1 MLSRAAG
8 TVLVRVAST
17 TRTFHSTPMLSA
29 RKSKSLSRLTIKR
42 SVLDTQNTMKNFD
55 MSSFQDDED
64 DNKDA
69 PPSVQI
75 TNMKAA
81 LKQLNDPDSFDL
93 DKIPLMKRGAT
104 ANEDMMT
111 EEEFEAFLDE
121 DEDDEDEEHDR
132 ELEALEREDDKKRV
146 TKMLSPARA
155 MQALQ
160 GGDKKRVTTKNA
172 KPLQRDEKADNR
184 FNPELVN
191 HRQQRVG
198 LLLEGFIQDVILRE
212 TDLCKGS
219 TQVWITSVNMSP
231 DLRRADL
238 YWDVTTVS
246 HGKVSKT
253 VEAKVVRRLT
263 NMTKWLRVRVTQ
275 ELGLKYTPKLEFK
288 RQDNTGLERQKLFDA
303 LMAQQGY

>member
-42 SVLDTQNTMKNFD
+42 SVLVRQTPQLDVTLRSNMFMTNLIVATFLQDTQNTMKNFD

-172 KPLQRDEKADNR
+172 KPLQRDEKAANR

-219 TQVWITSVNMSP
+219 TQVWITSVRNP
-231 DLRRADL
+231 P
-238 YWDVTTVS
+238 YVS
-246 HGKVSKT
+246 
-253 VEAKVVRRLT
+253 
-263 NMTKWLRVRVTQ
+263 
-275 ELGLKYTPKLEFK
+275 
-288 RQDNTGLERQKLFDA
+288 
-303 LMAQQGY
+303 